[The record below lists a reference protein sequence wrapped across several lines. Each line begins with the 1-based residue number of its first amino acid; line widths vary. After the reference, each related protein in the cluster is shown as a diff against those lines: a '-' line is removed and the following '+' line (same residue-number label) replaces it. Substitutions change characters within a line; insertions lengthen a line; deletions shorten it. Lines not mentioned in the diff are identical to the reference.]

1 MEREH
6 TKRVLNEKLPLQ
18 QLQTLDSLIEVL
30 IRPRQLKRDL
40 FFALLLILMRENDFL
55 QIKAPNEP
63 AIDVPSYILSARKKN
78 RDIYEATL
86 ILNHFQD
93 SPIKLLASLLSD
105 VMLLNVVILRTSE
118 TYATCLHVNRYVLTS
133 NLRIPH
139 SFANFEELS
148 KIVKAFMS
156 PVKSCVFNQYKS
168 EQGSLLSIPEA
179 IILRILLNL
188 RVRDVLNLSE
198 SCKRM
203 NCIVKE
209 DLVWSRLYSRDFSD
223 AHKYDGRG
231 WLDMYKGIYV
241 ASRRREANNVQDPL
255 EFSDR
260 MRRAENP
267 RWEIIL

>member
-6 TKRVLNEKLPLQ
+6 TKRVLNEKLPLE

-63 AIDVPSYILSARKKN
+63 AIDVPSYILLARTKN
-78 RDIYEATL
+78 SDIYETTL
-86 ILNHFQD
+86 FLNHFQD
-93 SPIKLLASLLSD
+93 TPIKLLASPLSD
-105 VMLLNVVILRTSE
+105 VMILNVVILGTSV

-139 SFANFEELS
+139 SFANFEELAN
-148 KIVKAFMS
+148 IVKTFMS
-156 PVKSCVFNQYKS
+156 AVKSCVFNQYKS

-223 AHKYDGRG
+223 AHKYGERG
-231 WLDMYKGIYV
+231 WLDMYRGIYV

-260 MRRAENP
+260 MRCEENP